1 MTPFQSTC
9 LIIFGILAYLMW
21 VDENVATY
29 LTLIFKILK
38 VNTERM
44 LWMIRFHPRNP
55 ITNLMMRWKYDR
67 LAKDLMKEYETEV
80 ERQSQSSN
88 NNSTI
93 D

>member
-1 MTPFQSTC
+1 MTPFQSAC
-9 LIIFGILAYLMW
+9 LVIFAILAYLMW

-29 LTLIFKILK
+29 LTLIFKTMR

-55 ITNLMMRWKYDR
+55 ITNLMMKWKYER
-67 LAKDLMKEYETEV
+67 LARELQAEMECKATEL
-80 ERQSQSSN
+80 N
-88 NNSTI
+88 NAGKI